1 MFKDSAANKNAAEKA
16 ILDEAR
22 KKGELEEYGMVDIA
36 AELKKVEEEMEVE
49 GTKDDSSKDME
60 QPPSTKAELG
70 GVEGVDRPDERGKG
84 QSELGSK
91 VSKTEKDRERKKKTG
106 TTVQFQSQKP
116 PMKAGVSDGSK
127 EKASE
132 ERKVKGQLTG
142 KHAMRSDKDEI
153 SVIDKQNKMAM
164 PPRHLRQ
171 GSPAKGPQRDKDGL
185 KKEGQRRTRATAS
198 RRAVPQRT
206 IEEMLPAWSSA
217 GSDSGEDKKGA
228 HSIDSTSTKLSEA
241 SATITDTPNKAHPD
255 APSQDK
261 RQTKLG
267 HVSSTSPVKQSNDLP
282 SMLPQPANDIR
293 LEDRN
298 NSRGDVM
305 SDRAT
310 NEVSATHLSEAPV
323 TVSRRD
329 VRPRSA
335 DHSGAATS
343 VSFDQSTTGLSI
355 DTENGPI
362 VVSDST
368 KLVTKTSHHTAA
380 VKTQPSESNQPNVLA
395 TTIAHDK
402 SAVKRKSSSTISS
415 SDSQSSGSQTLTT
428 SDKLSSSTIDS
439 SSTHTTTS
447 TQSSSTNNSSTR
459 SYSSSNSSFSLSTQ
473 SVSNS
478 SSSVSST
485 ESTASLTVSK
495 NNVDG
500 NSQSGSVEAPA
511 GHVTATDSTKSESIL
526 SLPSSINHLQLSTH
540 SQSTS
545 RSSLLDRQDED
556 EVSSLAESVHI
567 VDTNSVVPL
576 SGSSGS
582 QDDGGDL
589 AQRSSASEN
598 ILATSDYS
606 VSDGSDTSSSQ
617 STKSGNK

>member
-49 GTKDDSSKDME
+49 GTKEDSSKDME
-60 QPPSTKAELG
+60 QPSTKAELG
-70 GVEGVDRPDERGKG
+70 EVEGVDRPDEHGKG

-91 VSKTEKDRERKKKTG
+91 VSKTEKDRGRKKKTE

-116 PMKAGVSDGSK
+116 PMMAGVSDGSK

-142 KHAMRSDKDEI
+142 RHATRSDKDEM
-153 SVIDKQNKMAM
+153 SVIDKQNKLAK

-217 GSDSGEDKKGA
+217 GSNSGEDEKGA

-267 HVSSTSPVKQSNDLP
+267 HVSSTSPVKQSDDLP
-282 SMLPQPANDIR
+282 SMLPQQANDIR

-310 NEVSATHLSEAPV
+310 NEASATHLSEAPV

-343 VSFDQSTTGLSI
+343 ISVSFNQSTTGLSI
-355 DTENGPI
+355 DTESGPV

-428 SDKLSSSTIDS
+428 SDKSSSSTIDS
-439 SSTHTTTS
+439 SSTSTTTS
-447 TQSSSTNNSSTR
+447 TQSSSTNDSSTR
-459 SYSSSNSSFSLSTQ
+459 SYSSSNSSFSMSTQ

-478 SSSVSST
+478 SSSISST
-485 ESTASLTVSK
+485 ESTASFTVSE

-500 NSQSGSVEAPA
+500 KTGSVEAPAA

-526 SLPSSINHLQLSTH
+526 SLPLSISHQQLSTH

-545 RSSLLDRQDED
+545 RSSLLDHQNDED
-556 EVSSLAESVHI
+556 KVSSSTESVHI
-567 VDTNSVVPL
+567 VDTDSVVPL
-576 SGSSGS
+576 SGSK
-582 QDDGGDL
+582 DDGGDL
-589 AQRSSASEN
+589 AHRSSASED
-598 ILATSDYS
+598 ILVTSDYS
-606 VSDGSDTSSSQ
+606 VGDGSDTSSSQ